1 LLRSLIFFD
10 SKDFAFSSSAP
21 RLALSPRPERFM
33 KYVSIRMPELGPL
46 GETFFEARALA
57 IVVAL
62 FVNNPAGGCVE
73 SVFTL
78 ATHLSFF
85 VFPVFVFTVF
95 IEPPSGAIV
104 MHSRAKEFAS

>member
-1 LLRSLIFFD
+1 
-10 SKDFAFSSSAP
+10 
-21 RLALSPRPERFM
+21 M
-33 KYVSIRMPELGPL
+33 KYVSIRMPEPGPL

-85 VFPVFVFTVF
+85 VFPVFVFTFF
-95 IEPPSGAIV
+95 IEPPSAAIV
-104 MHSRAKEFAS
+104 MHSRAKQFAS